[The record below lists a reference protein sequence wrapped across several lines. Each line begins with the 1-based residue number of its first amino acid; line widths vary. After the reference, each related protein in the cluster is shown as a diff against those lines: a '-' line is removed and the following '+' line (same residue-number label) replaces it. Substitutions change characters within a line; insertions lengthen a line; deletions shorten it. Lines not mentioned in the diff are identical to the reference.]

1 MDKLILTVTGK
12 AWGAGHGRKLLA
24 FYTDYNAVT
33 NLQKW
38 PFTCKEC
45 DAL

>member
-33 NLQKW
+33 SM
-38 PFTCKEC
+38 PSGGG
-45 DAL
+45 